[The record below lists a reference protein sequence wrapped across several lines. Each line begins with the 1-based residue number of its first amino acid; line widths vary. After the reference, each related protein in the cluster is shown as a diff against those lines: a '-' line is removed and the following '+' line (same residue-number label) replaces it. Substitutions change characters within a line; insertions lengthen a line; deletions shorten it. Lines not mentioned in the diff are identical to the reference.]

1 MTRAPSLPDIKEN
14 QVISGDVAANG
25 IDELQQ
31 QHSATQAKRPT
42 SGVFSG
48 AGDSGVW
55 PGAQPAAGAL
65 AFITPTTIIYILVWY
80 VTGALT
86 NSTSKQTL
94 SLFKSD
100 NKPFMSLTLMQ
111 HLAAAAC
118 GTFAIRVLR
127 LKPHK
132 SLPAEAMSWGFYRL
146 IAVYTV
152 GFCLTNGS
160 FGKVNASFVDT
171 IKAGEPIATV
181 LLTVICLPGERVTA
195 LVFLSLLPIVAGVA
209 TSSLSEAS
217 FNLLGFCM
225 AMGSNLCFSARSIC
239 AKLLRS
245 SLGKQMDNANLFVYI
260 NLYGA
265 MALLPFAIYAEGPL
279 LLNVL
284 SGKMGDKAQR
294 FFCDERRLLLP
305 EQPDELPRPREGRR
319 RHARPHQLR
328 PPRRQHLLRH
338 RVVRHGRHHVQRR
351 GHHARALG
359 RLRLHEGEA
368 GVLQGPCLAA
378 LKFALRQNAKGPLRR
393 SRRRVC
399 FPNCTRCASRR
410 VRAAAGYGCGA
421 RWHVRVSIS
430 CRRPREVRRLSPSP
444 ERRWQARGD
453 ARKVS
458 HGQSRVAL

>member
-265 MALLPFAIYAEGPL
+265 RALLPFAIYAEGPL

-294 FFCDERRLLLP
+294 FFVMNGVFYYLNNQMNFLVLEKVDAVTHGLINC
-305 EQPDELPRPREGRR
+305 GRR
-319 RHARPHQLR
+319 VANICFAIVWFGTAVTMYNGVGITLALSGAYAYMKAKQASSKAPASPPSSSPFAKMQKAR
-328 PPRRQHLLRH
+328 
-338 RVVRHGRHHVQRR
+338 
-351 GHHARALG
+351 
-359 RLRLHEGEA
+359 
-368 GVLQGPCLAA
+368 
-378 LKFALRQNAKGPLRR
+378 
-393 SRRRVC
+393 
-399 FPNCTRCASRR
+399 
-410 VRAAAGYGCGA
+410 
-421 RWHVRVSIS
+421 
-430 CRRPREVRRLSPSP
+430 
-444 ERRWQARGD
+444 
-453 ARKVS
+453 
-458 HGQSRVAL
+458 